1 MSFVGV
7 RLLFTDFILS
17 CASFRGCRHYLQME
31 FKCHQSALR
40 RQFHTLKC
48 TKIIFGSG
56 SAPDPAGGAHSAPP
70 DPLAEI
76 RGGEGGKGTRG
87 GEGWEGEGRGGEG
100 RKAKEGREGRGKIG
114 PPDFETWI
122 RLCL

>member
-7 RLLFTDFILS
+7 RLLFADFILS
-17 CASFRGCRHYLQME
+17 YASFLDFPHYLQME
-31 FKCHQSALR
+31 FKCRQSALR

-48 TKIIFGSG
+48 TKIVFDWG

-76 RGGEGGKGTRG
+76 GEGEGKEGKGTRG
-87 GEGWEGEGRGGEG
+87 GEGWGGEG
-100 RKAKEGREGRGKIG
+100 SGGRRRRGEGKSDPQILKRGYAYASGFK
-114 PPDFETWI
+114 
-122 RLCL
+122 

>member
-7 RLLFTDFILS
+7 RLLCADFILS
-17 CASFRGCRHYLQME
+17 YASFRGFRHYLHME

-48 TKIIFGSG
+48 TKIIFGWG
-56 SAPDPAGGAHSAPP
+56 SAPDPIGGTHSAPP

-76 RGGEGGKGTRG
+76 GEGEGRERKGTRG
-87 GEGWEGEGRGGEG
+87 GEGKGGE
-100 RKAKEGREGRGKIG
+100 RRERENRT
-114 PPDFETWI
+114 PRF
-122 RLCL
+122 

>member
-7 RLLFTDFILS
+7 RLLFADFILS
-17 CASFRGCRHYLQME
+17 YASFRGFRHYLQME

-48 TKIIFGSG
+48 TKIVFGWG

-76 RGGEGGKGTRG
+76 GEGEGREGKGTRWG
-87 GEGWEGEGRGGEG
+87 GEGRGGEG

-114 PPDFETWI
+114 PPRF
-122 RLCL
+122 

>member
-1 MSFVGV
+1 
-7 RLLFTDFILS
+7 
-17 CASFRGCRHYLQME
+17 ME

-48 TKIIFGSG
+48 TKIVFGWG

-76 RGGEGGKGTRG
+76 G
-87 GEGWEGEGRGGEG
+87 EGEGREG
-100 RKAKEGREGRGKIG
+100 KGRRGPPRREGRWRGEKGKGKSDPQILKRG
-114 PPDFETWI
+114 YAYERDDGSRTAYE
-122 RLCL
+122 